1 MNGSKQTGRSREHRA
16 SLFVA
21 TVSSFFGVAL
31 LMAVDVESAMV
42 NADGKTGGSSTVTI
56 LLALTA
62 TIFVALAV
70 YVGSIVTVNTFAT
83 IVAGRTRT
91 IALLRLIGST
101 AQMQRRSVSRE
112 GAVVGA
118 IGSLAGL
125 ALGLG
130 SVAAMVKVG
139 VATRFLPALD
149 YPLFD
154 LSVLLPVLATFLVT
168 WLASWVGARRVLA
181 VTPLQALG
189 EAEEQSWDEASGNR
203 ARRATSWVLFTV
215 GILLLLGG
223 AAVGVVDATGVLIGV
238 VGGLISFT
246 GLIVGATIF
255 MPPVLR
261 LVGRLFGSSAPAR
274 LAAENALRYPERSSR
289 TTVGLTI
296 GVTLITM
303 FAVAGSTFQQ
313 SIVRAATIDPDYYSG
328 IDEIV
333 GQVVA
338 VFSVL
343 IGFSALI
350 AAAGMV
356 NSLSLSVIQRKR
368 ELGLLR
374 ALGFSAGQIRR
385 MILVEA
391 AQLTIAAVAVGLALG
406 VFYGWAGAQSML
418 ASQKGMSGLVVPAMP
433 WGILGVIVVLAAA
446 LTAVAA
452 LGPSQRATR
461 VSPVSALASE

>member
-1 MNGSKQTGRSREHRA
+1 M
-16 SLFVA
+16 
-21 TVSSFFGVAL
+21 
-31 LMAVDVESAMV
+31 
-42 NADGKTGGSSTVTI
+42 
-56 LLALTA
+56 
-62 TIFVALAV
+62 
-70 YVGSIVTVNTFAT
+70 TVNTFAT

>member
-1 MNGSKQTGRSREHRA
+1 
-16 SLFVA
+16 
-21 TVSSFFGVAL
+21 
-31 LMAVDVESAMV
+31 
-42 NADGKTGGSSTVTI
+42 
-56 LLALTA
+56 
-62 TIFVALAV
+62 
-70 YVGSIVTVNTFAT
+70 
-83 IVAGRTRT
+83 
-91 IALLRLIGST
+91 
-101 AQMQRRSVSRE
+101 
-112 GAVVGA
+112 
-118 IGSLAGL
+118 
-125 ALGLG
+125 
-130 SVAAMVKVG
+130 MVKVG